1 MIMNN
6 TGTFKNVQVNVN
18 FSKFLPK
25 NFKIDRSWLKLE
37 TEKKIELIYY
47 MFAICGGYVIKF
59 SCYVH
64 WDSITKDFYKAL
76 QIKLCYN
83 LLHQNVYNLI
93 YINRN

>member
-25 NFKIDRSWLKLE
+25 SFKIDRSWLKLE

-59 SCYVH
+59 SCYVY
-64 WDSITKDFYKAL
+64 WDGITKDFYNFIRHYK
-76 QIKLCYN
+76 
-83 LLHQNVYNLI
+83 
-93 YINRN
+93 

>member
-59 SCYVH
+59 YVMYTGMASQKIFIRH
-64 WDSITKDFYKAL
+64 YK
-76 QIKLCYN
+76 
-83 LLHQNVYNLI
+83 
-93 YINRN
+93 